1 MDYSILKE
9 AKFVLTP
16 EVEQVIQVVAGYN
29 RTLKEGSLSNI
40 MRIFNEDSVLI
51 PENQRPISGLKDIEK
66 VYTELV
72 NVIKFNEGNIINIMD
87 AYVAGDLAYVR
98 SVDTTGSVTEI
109 KSGEVKSPI
118 FRELWVLKK
127 DDKEKWTF
135 AIYAYGVASQEKSNL
150 ADVVVW

>member
-1 MDYSILKE
+1 M
-9 AKFVLTP
+9 TP

-150 ADVVVW
+150 ADAVVW

>member
-1 MDYSILKE
+1 
-9 AKFVLTP
+9 
-16 EVEQVIQVVAGYN
+16 
-29 RTLKEGSLSNI
+29 

-150 ADVVVW
+150 ADAVVW